1 MNDQLHKMLFAHMP
15 TVDCGRVRLRQYRE
29 SDVADFNEYMSEEAV
44 SRYLTWYPHL
54 NMQDTKGYVEFMIRN
69 YRKALPSDWAV
80 EEPVSGKVIGNCGFT
95 SVDIRNETAELGYVL
110 SPAFWGTGLMTDA
123 MDAVLYVC
131 FNVLEA
137 HRAYL
142 RILDGNDHSRAFA
155 SRMGFRCEGLSVSS
169 AFIKGEYKSV
179 WTYAMLEQE
188 YRNKPEL
195 SKQVMLMKA
204 RRH

>member
-1 MNDQLHKMLFAHMP
+1 MNDLLHKKLFAHMP
-15 TVDCGRVRLRQYRE
+15 TVECGRVRLRPYRE
-29 SDVADFNEYMSEEAV
+29 SDVKDFNEYMSEEAV

-54 NMQDTKGYVEFMIRN
+54 NLQDTKGYVDFMIRN
-69 YRKALPSDWAV
+69 YKKALPSDWAV

-95 SVDIRNETAELGYVL
+95 SVDIKNEAAELGYVL
-110 SPAFWGTGLMTDA
+110 SPAFWGRGMMSDA
-123 MDAVLYVC
+123 MTAVLFVC

-142 RILDGNDHSRAFA
+142 RIMDGNEHSRAFA
-155 SRMGFRCEGLSVSS
+155 SRMGFRNEGLSVSS
-169 AFIKGEYKSV
+169 AFIKGEYRSV

-188 YRNKPEL
+188 YRSLPEPP
-195 SKQVMLMKA
+195 KGVMLLQT